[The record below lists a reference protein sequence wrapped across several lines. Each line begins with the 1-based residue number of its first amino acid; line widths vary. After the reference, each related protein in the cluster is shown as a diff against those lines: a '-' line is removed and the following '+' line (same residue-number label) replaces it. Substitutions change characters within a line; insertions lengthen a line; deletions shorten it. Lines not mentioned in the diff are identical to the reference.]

1 VKRTQLSKILLTL
14 NKQLILMKKK
24 ITLYL
29 LFLLSV
35 ANGYAQ
41 QDKINISIIGGGE
54 WTAIR
59 GADVDS
65 ISAGGS
71 VNGLLNIRL
80 GISIDQRFTDRFGL
94 KHDLIYSPST
104 IELQLKL
111 DADEIFKSKLKRRYI
126 QFVPASPTW
135 YYRGLQVYAGPY
147 ISVLMDASIQRRD
160 EQGTVFTDHTIY
172 GNATAEG
179 EYLHK
184 WDAGIV
190 AGGNILIK
198 SKFTLGMRYQRG
210 LVPLMEDSRKTSQWK
225 LYNEGLT
232 LNMGM
237 YLFR

>member
-1 VKRTQLSKILLTL
+1 
-14 NKQLILMKKK
+14 MKKK

-29 LFLLSV
+29 LFLMSV
-35 ANGYAQ
+35 AKGYAQ

-59 GADVDS
+59 GADLDS
-65 ISAGGS
+65 LSAGGS

-94 KHDLIYSPST
+94 KHDLIYSPTT
-104 IELQLKL
+104 IELQLRD
-111 DADEIFKSKLKRRYI
+111 DAGDIFTSKLKRRYI
-126 QFVPASPTW
+126 QFFPASPIW

-160 EQGTVFTDHTIY
+160 EQGALYTDHTIY
-172 GNATAEG
+172 GDATAEG

-184 WDAGIV
+184 WDAGIA
-190 AGGNILIK
+190 AGINVFIRP
-198 SKFTLGMRYQRG
+198 KFTAGIRYQRG

-225 LYNEGLT
+225 LYNQGVT